1 MLSISIVKHHDTYIL
16 SFFVYI
22 CFSLFSSCNTFNP
35 DRINLT
41 VLNNNVYRTIEIP
54 GPEKS
59 QIRALHYPNSSQKS
73 LCLAVNDHVMLY
85 DVQKKKIRE
94 DFQKIPNVTCLTTD
108 RHDKYIAA
116 GNTNGCLYLLNL
128 RTGRQAFTHPIRI
141 AGKYWLLF
149 LI

>member
-1 MLSISIVKHHDTYIL
+1 MHFIL
-16 SFFVYI
+16 KYFYPFP
-22 CFSLFSSCNTFNP
+22 SSCNTFNP

-41 VLNNNVYRTIEIP
+41 LLNNNVYRTVEIQ

-73 LCLAVNDHVMLY
+73 ICLAVNDHVMLY

-94 DFQKIPNVTCLTTD
+94 DFQKIQNVTCLTTD

-128 RTGRQAFTHPIRI
+128 RTGRPAFTHPIRI
-141 AGKYWLLF
+141 AGK
-149 LI
+149 